1 MSLRMYC
8 FFALCLPIALVTA
21 GCTGKTPQAVYYTL
35 NVTKDADAVLQATAP
50 PQDILIGIGAV
61 NFPDE
66 LDRPSIVT
74 RAGQNRLEVNEFH
87 RWGGSLKRNFTQVVV
102 ENISTLMKT
111 DQVMARPWER
121 YFKPDVR
128 ITFDV
133 RQFDGRL
140 GEYAVLN
147 VTWMAF
153 KTKKGEPLIVRRS
166 DIKEPLTD
174 NSYDALVA
182 AQSRAI
188 TRLCQEITEALL
200 QQPMK

>member
-1 MSLRMYC
+1 MNIHMYRSL
-8 FFALCLPIALVTA
+8 ALCLLIAFVGA

-35 NVTKDADAVLQATAP
+35 NVTKDADAPLQVTAP
-50 PQDILIGIGAV
+50 AQDILVGIGSV
-61 NFPDE
+61 KFPDE

-74 RAGQNRLEVNEFH
+74 RSGQNRLEVNEFH
-87 RWGGSLKRNFTQVVV
+87 RWGGSLKKNFTRVVV
-102 ENISTLMKT
+102 ENISIFMKT

-121 YFKPDVR
+121 YFQPDVR
-128 ITFDV
+128 ITFDI

-140 GEYAVLN
+140 GEYAALN
-147 VTWMAF
+147 LTWMVF
-153 KTKKGEPLIVRRS
+153 KKKQEEPLIVRRS
-166 DIKEPLTD
+166 HIKEPVTD

-188 TRLCQEITEALL
+188 SRLCREITEAWS